1 MLARLQKIANTNAYK
16 AVCVS
21 AVTSGL
27 AYLPLYDFVYSAL
40 LMVCYGVAIRFINNS
55 LIRLAF
61 FILFIYSLLD
71 YIAAVFYAVTFKE
84 QYFQFQLTLFEMYST
99 IFYVTIALIL
109 AGLATGK
116 RGGHIKRNISKRV
129 ALYRFNLFD
138 RVRLQFIRM
147 DSGDNKRA
155 NAR

>member
-1 MLARLQKIANTNAYK
+1 MLARLQTIANTNAFK
-16 AVCVS
+16 AVCIS
-21 AVTSGL
+21 AITSGL

-40 LMVCYGVAIRFINNS
+40 LMICYGVAIRFINS
-55 LIRLAF
+55 SFIRLAF

-84 QYFQFQLTLFEMYST
+84 QYYQFQLTLFEMYST
-99 IFYVTIALIL
+99 LFYVTIALIL

-116 RGGHIKRNISKRV
+116 RGGHIKRNISKRI
-129 ALYRFNLFD
+129 ALYRFNLSGW
-138 RVRLQFIRM
+138 VRLQFVRL
-147 DSGDNKRA
+147 DSRDNKRA

>member
-1 MLARLQKIANTNAYK
+1 MDWRLTINTFLLF
-16 AVCVS
+16 AVSSCLS
-21 AVTSGL
+21 L
-27 AYLPLYDFVYSAL
+27 LPLYDFVYNAL

-55 LIRLAF
+55 FIRIAF

-84 QYFQFQLTLFEMYST
+84 QYYQFQLTLFEMYST
-99 IFYVTIALIL
+99 IFYVTIALII

-129 ALYRFNLFD
+129 ALYRFNLFS
-138 RVRLQFIRM
+138 RVRLQFIQL
-147 DSGDNKRA
+147 DSRDNKRA